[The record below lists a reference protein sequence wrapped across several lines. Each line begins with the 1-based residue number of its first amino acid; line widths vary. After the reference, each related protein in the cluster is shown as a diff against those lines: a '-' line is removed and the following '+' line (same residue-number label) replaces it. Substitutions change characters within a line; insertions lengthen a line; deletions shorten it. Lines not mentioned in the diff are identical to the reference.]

1 LLRGEQEILI
11 LLLRGEQEILILLL
25 RGKQEILILLLRGKQ
40 EILILCLLRRE
51 QEILIILVIL
61 PPLLR
66 GTEGVSDDELKPEYL
81 NYLKWTE
88 PLALMLELVE
98 DEAQAV
104 RVVRLALEVD
114 LRLGASLA
122 GAVKPEC

>member
-1 LLRGEQEILI
+1 
-11 LLLRGEQEILILLL
+11 
-25 RGKQEILILLLRGKQ
+25 
-40 EILILCLLRRE
+40 
-51 QEILIILVIL
+51 
-61 PPLLR
+61 
-66 GTEGVSDDELKPEYL
+66 LKPEYL

-122 GAVKPEC
+122 GAVNQSAEQVFSGWLEFLSYSNRAYEANKI